1 MKFRIVSLPPFKAI
15 SSGLDKNFDFSGNGI
30 LGKFDKYFSSIK
42 LSERDSFIPRDFLY
56 FDKDRE
62 GLIWWWAL
70 TENEYNGEYETIDFE
85 GGYYLTYTY
94 KDGDENEN
102 ARLYNEAI
110 EYIALSVNFEIDIR
124 PNHYPMGH
132 IITPS
137 EIIKIQKWAQMETYI
152 PIKIKI

>member
-15 SSGLDKNFDFSGNGI
+15 SSGLDKDFDFSENGI

-56 FDKDRE
+56 FDNNQK
-62 GLIWWWAL
+62 GLVWWWAL
-70 TENEYNGEYETIDFE
+70 TDNDYSGEFETVDFE

-102 ARLYNEAI
+102 ASLYKEAI
-110 EYIALSVNFEIDIR
+110 DCIGSSEIFEIDIR
-124 PNHYPMGH
+124 TNHYPMGH

-137 EIIKIQKWAQMETYI
+137 EIIKIQNWAQMETYI
-152 PIKIKI
+152 PIKIKK